1 MNKTENVS
9 DFGIVLKT
17 QNGCDILGA
26 EISMKYSK
34 SRPKIIASRVLDSL
48 STLAYLA
55 LAIAMFVVGTVI
67 INADPVDPAPSEDV
81 SSIIAQGSKGIAQ
94 GLAGIFAYII
104 GIVCLGAMLFSLVGT
119 IISITSVNKDVNGI
133 KKSLNKL
140 KVAEAF
146 NYVATGIFT
155 IGAVFDFIQSG
166 GNTSAILGACILF
179 VIAVFRAASGALKT
193 LAVKDIQ
200 SEQVEQDFDAHS
212 DDGIVLEEIDDE
224 DR

>member
-1 MNKTENVS
+1 
-9 DFGIVLKT
+9 
-17 QNGCDILGA
+17 
-26 EISMKYSK
+26 MKYSK
-34 SRPKIIASRVLDSL
+34 SRPKIIASSVLDSM

-140 KVAEAF
+140 KVA
-146 NYVATGIFT
+146 
-155 IGAVFDFIQSG
+155 
-166 GNTSAILGACILF
+166 
-179 VIAVFRAASGALKT
+179 
-193 LAVKDIQ
+193 
-200 SEQVEQDFDAHS
+200 
-212 DDGIVLEEIDDE
+212 
-224 DR
+224 